1 MPVGQIIKAVSGF
14 YYIQTSD
21 HKVIQCRARGKFKFQ
36 KSKQTPLVGDLV
48 QFDQTGMDEGVIT
61 FVQPRS
67 TELKRPP
74 IANVDQAVVVCSLR
88 EPQFSQMPLDR
99 FLVHA
104 EQEKLNIII
113 CLTKKD
119 LVTDDQEI
127 EDIRNIYHA
136 TGYPI
141 VVTSVIE
148 NEGVDELKER
158 LVDQVTVFA
167 GQSGVGKSTLLN
179 RILPDQSLKTGSV
192 SQKIGRGRHTT
203 RQVELLPL
211 PKGGQVADTPGFSQL
226 SFQGMEPEDLQYYFP
241 EFAAVMENCRYRGC
255 LHDQEPHCGIRE
267 ATQSGQIANSRYQN
281 YLHFLQEIQKQRRFK

>member
-1 MPVGQIIKAVSGF
+1 MPVGQIVKAVSGF

-21 HKVIQCRARGKFKFQ
+21 HKVIRCRARGKFKFQ
-36 KSKQTPLVGDLV
+36 KNKQTPLVGDLV

-88 EPQFSQMPLDR
+88 EPHFSQMPLDR

-104 EQEKLNIII
+104 EQEKLDIVI

-119 LVTDDQEI
+119 LITGDQEI
-127 EDIRNIYHA
+127 EDIQKIYRA

-141 VVTSVIE
+141 VVTSVLE
-148 NEGVDELKER
+148 SEGVDQLKEH
-158 LVDQVTVFA
+158 LENQVTVFA

-203 RQVELLPL
+203 RKVELLSL

-226 SFQGMEPEDLQYYFP
+226 SFQGMEPEDLQYNFP
-241 EFAAVMENCRYRGC
+241 EFIPFIEHCRYRGC
-255 LHDQEPHCGIRE
+255 LHNQEPNCGVRE
-267 ATQSGQIANSRYQN
+267 AAHSDQIALSRYQH
-281 YLHFLQEIQKQRRFK
+281 YLHFLQEIQKQRRYK